1 MAEEVKNT
9 KDNIQ
14 DKNTDDTQMAELQ
27 KKAQEYLDGWKRAKA
42 DYINYKKEVEARQH
56 EMADFAVAAVA
67 TRLIPIADNLHEAF
81 KHVPQDLK
89 NSEWIR
95 GMEQIN
101 KQVKDI
107 LSELGLKRIKTVG
120 EKYDPNFHE
129 ALAMEPREG
138 FKPDIIFE
146 EIKSGYTL
154 HGKTMIAAKVKVA
167 K

>member
-1 MAEEVKNT
+1 MADEVKNMGE
-9 KDNIQ
+9 DIQ
-14 DKNTDDTQMAELQ
+14 DTSPHDAQIAELQ

-42 DYINYKKEVEARQH
+42 DYINYKKEVEARER

-101 KQVKDI
+101 KQIEDI
-107 LSELGLKRIKTVG
+107 LSGLGLKRIKTVG
-120 EKYDPNFHE
+120 EKYDPNLHE
-129 ALAMEPREG
+129 ALAMEAREG
-138 FKPDIIFE
+138 FNSDIIFE

-154 HGKTMIAAKVKVA
+154 HGKTMIAAKVRVA

>member
-1 MAEEVKNT
+1 MADKTQKAQE
-9 KDNIQ
+9 NIQ
-14 DKNTDDTQMAELQ
+14 DKNLQDTKIAELQ

-42 DYINYKKEVEARQH
+42 DYINYKKEVDAQKS

-67 TRLIPIADNLHEAF
+67 IRLIPIADNLHEAF
-81 KHVPQDLK
+81 KHLPQDLK

-95 GMEQIN
+95 GVEHIK
-101 KQVKDI
+101 KQVEDI
-107 LSELGLKRIKTVG
+107 LLELGFKRIKTVG

-129 ALAMEPREG
+129 ALAMEVKEG

-154 HGKTMIAAKVKVA
+154 HGKTMIAAKVKVS